1 MFIQKTTRKFFLAI
15 SLMTCTFNVTLPSQA
30 QAVSATTNQTQAI
43 PPTVTLFAAGSLT
56 GSLTEIANDFTQQY
70 GVTVNTNFGPSGLLE
85 QSLKNGAKA
94 DVFASADTGNPLK
107 LYQQG
112 KSGPVA
118 TFTSNRLVA
127 VARSGLSVTPDN
139 LLDELLNPQIKVGTS
154 TPLSDPLGD
163 YTEQVFQKADV
174 LRPGS
179 FQTLDA
185 KALRLVGGADSPPV
199 PSGKNNVAYFL
210 EDTKQADIF
219 LAYYTSGLSAL
230 QAAPDLQLVPLPDT
244 LAVSAPYGLTVLK
257 GASPYGQELADYIL
271 SPAGQQV
278 LAKNGFSS
286 PSTSVPEPQPLA
298 GTVFAV
304 SMALLLK
311 KKVAFAKKQ

>member
-1 MFIQKTTRKFFLAI
+1 
-15 SLMTCTFNVTLPSQA
+15 MTCTFNVTLPSQA
-30 QAVSATTNQTQAI
+30 QAAPPDTRRIQTPATS
-43 PPTVTLFAAGSLT
+43 PTVTLFAAGSLT
-56 GSLTEIANDFTQQY
+56 NSLTEIANDFAQQY

-85 QSLKNGAKA
+85 QSLETGAKA

-112 KSGPVA
+112 KSGPVE

-127 VARSGLSVTPDN
+127 VVRPGLSVTPDN
-139 LLDELLNPQIKVGTS
+139 LLNELLNPQIKVGTS
-154 TPLSDPLGD
+154 TPISDPLGD
-163 YTEQVFQKADV
+163 YTEQVFQKADA
-174 LRPGS
+174 LIPGS

-185 KALRLVGGADSPPV
+185 KAERLVGGANSPVV
-199 PSGKNNVAYFL
+199 PSGKNSIAYFL

-219 LAYYTSGLSAL
+219 ISYYTSALSAL
-230 QAAPDLQLVPLPDT
+230 QAAPDLQLVPLPNT

-271 SPAGQQV
+271 SPTGQQI

-286 PSTSVPEPQPLA
+286 PSTAVPEPQPLA
-298 GTVFAV
+298 GTVFAISV
-304 SMALLLK
+304 AFLLK
-311 KKVAFAKKQ
+311 RKLASSKKQQLKVPVSHF